1 VLKDRDTKYVHTTE
15 SASLSATTF
24 HTIVEVDNDNGDS
37 ERVKAGTSLPVSLF
51 LDVDTEDEEELLDAL
66 VEKWDNMSYEKK
78 LSLIED
84 VDGRDVVE
92 NMAFFDKYRDG
103 DLVEVLHEY

>member
-1 VLKDRDTKYVHTTE
+1 MKSRD
-15 SASLSATTF
+15 
-24 HTIVEVDNDNGDS
+24 
-37 ERVKAGTSLPVSLF
+37 RVKAGTSLPVSIF
-51 LDVDTEDEEELLDAL
+51 LDTDAEDEDELFDA
-66 VEKWDNMSYEKK
+66 VAEKWDNMSDEEK

-92 NMAFFDKYRDG
+92 NLAYFDKYRGD